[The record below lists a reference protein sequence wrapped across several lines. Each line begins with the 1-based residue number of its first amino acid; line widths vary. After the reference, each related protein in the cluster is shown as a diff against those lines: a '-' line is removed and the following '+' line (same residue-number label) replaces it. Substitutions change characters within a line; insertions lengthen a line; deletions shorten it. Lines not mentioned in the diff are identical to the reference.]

1 MKTGVLGGTFDP
13 VHNGHIMI
21 AGEAMRE
28 LNLDEVLFVPT
39 AQTPLKEDVLITPME
54 HRVRMVELA
63 TDGISGFRLSRI
75 DIDREGTSYTV
86 DTLELLKGEPGVDR
100 ELYFIIGLDNLES
113 LYRWREPERLVNLC
127 HLVTV
132 RRPGYKMPELE
143 EVEKRVPGLS
153 RSLIFLDK
161 PEMDI
166 SATDIRQKVRDGKPV
181 TDLVPGPVEEYIRK
195 HGLYRQ

>member
-1 MKTGVLGGTFDP
+1 VKTGVLGGTFDP

>member
-1 MKTGVLGGTFDP
+1 M
-13 VHNGHIMI
+13 
-21 AGEAMRE
+21 
-28 LNLDEVLFVPT
+28 
-39 AQTPLKEDVLITPME
+39 
-54 HRVRMVELA
+54 
-63 TDGISGFRLSRI
+63 
-75 DIDREGTSYTV
+75 
-86 DTLELLKGEPGVDR
+86 
-100 ELYFIIGLDNLES
+100 
-113 LYRWREPERLVNLC
+113 NLC